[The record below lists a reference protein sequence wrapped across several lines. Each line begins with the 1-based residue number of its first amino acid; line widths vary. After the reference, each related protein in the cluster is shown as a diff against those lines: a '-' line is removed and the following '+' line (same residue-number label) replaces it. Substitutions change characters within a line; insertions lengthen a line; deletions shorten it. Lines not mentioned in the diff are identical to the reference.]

1 MSDRKKVTV
10 NTLKRMKEKGE
21 KIVCLT
27 AYDYSTAAML
37 DESGVD
43 LLLVGDSAS
52 MVVAGYDSTL
62 PISMDEMIFI
72 TKWVSRAKPKALLIG
87 DMPFGSYQPDIST
100 AIKNATRFI
109 QEGGADGVKIEGGKR
124 SAETARALVEIGI
137 PVMGHI
143 GMTPQSVNE
152 FGGYK
157 VKGKTDESHDALID
171 DAKELQ
177 DAGVF
182 SIVLEAVKTKTGTD
196 ITRAVDIP
204 TIGIGAGPECDG
216 QILVINDLIG
226 SYNGFEPNFVR
237 RYADVGNT
245 IREAVKKFSG
255 DVKSG
260 DYPSADESYE

>member
-1 MSDRKKVTV
+1 LSDRKKVTV
-10 NTLKRMKEKGE
+10 KTLQRMKKKGE

-27 AYDYSTAAML
+27 AYDYSTAIIL

-52 MVVAGYDSTL
+52 MVIAGYESTL
-62 PISMDEMIFI
+62 PISMDEMVFI
-72 TKWVSRAKPKALLIG
+72 TKWVSRAKPKALLIA

-100 AIKNATRFI
+100 AIKNATRFV
-109 QEGGADGVKIEGGKR
+109 QDGGAEGVKLEGGKR
-124 SAETARALVEIGI
+124 SAETVRALVDIGI

-152 FGGYK
+152 YGGYR
-157 VKGKTDESHDALID
+157 VKGKTDNSRDALIE

-196 ITRAVDIP
+196 ITKSVEIP

-216 QILVINDLIG
+216 QILVINDLLG
-226 SYNGFEPNFVR
+226 SFNGFEPTFVR
-237 RYADVGNT
+237 RYAEVGNT
-245 IREAVKKFSG
+245 IREAVQKFAG
-255 DVKSG
+255 DVKNG
-260 DYPSADESYE
+260 NYPSTDESYE